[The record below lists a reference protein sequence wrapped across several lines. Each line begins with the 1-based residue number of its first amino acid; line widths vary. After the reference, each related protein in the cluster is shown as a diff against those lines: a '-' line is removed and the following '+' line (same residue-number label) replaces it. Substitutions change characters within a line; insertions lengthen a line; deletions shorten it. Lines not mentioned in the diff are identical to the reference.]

1 MGFSSCPKEGRSRRK
16 SLERIE
22 AENSAQRLSRSLG
35 PLQLTML
42 GVGST
47 IGAGIYVMT
56 GTAAA
61 NYAGPSILLSFII
74 AGLACLFTA
83 LSYGELASAMPVS
96 GSAYTYAYVSMG
108 EGWAWAV

>member
-1 MGFSSCPKEGRSRRK
+1 MKRVRAPLLRK
-16 SLERIE
+16 SLARIE
-22 AENSAQRLSRSLG
+22 LENGQQRLKKTLG

-74 AGLACLFTA
+74 AGIACLFTA
-83 LSYGELASAMPVS
+83 LSYAELASVMPVS

-108 EGWAWAV
+108 EGWA